1 MRILIVEDD
10 EMVAAWTRRALTE
23 GGYQVDVAITGEEGR
38 QLGTAGSYDL
48 FLIDLELPDRD
59 GLTVVH
65 ALRRAGRQAPIV
77 IMTGRDTDEQL
88 IAGLDA
94 GADDYCI
101 KPVPNAV
108 LLARI
113 RAALRRGGATRQDEV
128 TVGDVTLNRLA
139 RRVVANGRELALTPL
154 EFTMLELFMM
164 RPGEVVPRTELL
176 SRVWGMTFDPG
187 TSLVD
192 TAVSRLRQ
200 KLGVMGASPRLRTV
214 RGVGHLLATT

>member
-23 GGYQVDVAITGEEGR
+23 AGYQVDIAITGDEGR
-38 QLGTAGSYDL
+38 QLGLAGSYDL
-48 FLIDLELPDRD
+48 FIIDLELPDRD
-59 GLTVVH
+59 GLTVVR
-65 ALRRAGRQAPIV
+65 ALRRAGLVAPIV
-77 IMTGRDTDEQL
+77 ITTGRDTDEQL
-88 IAGLDA
+88 VAGLDA

-108 LLARI
+108 LLARV
-113 RAALRRGGATRQDEV
+113 RAAIRRGGATHRDEV

-139 RRVVANGRELALTPL
+139 RRVIAHGRELALTPL
-154 EFTMLELFMM
+154 EYSMLELFML
-164 RPGEVVPRTELL
+164 RPGEIVPRTELL

-200 KLGVMGASPRLRTV
+200 KLVGMGCEQRLRTV
-214 RGVGHLLATT
+214 RGVGHLLTA

>member
-10 EMVAAWTRRALTE
+10 EMVAAWTRRTLTE
-23 GGYQVDVAITGEEGR
+23 AGYQVDIAITGEEGR
-38 QLGTAGSYDL
+38 QLGLAGSYDL
-48 FLIDLELPDRD
+48 FIIDLELPDRD

-65 ALRRAGRQAPIV
+65 ALRRAGLVAPIV
-77 IMTGRDTDEQL
+77 ITTGRDTDEQL
-88 IAGLDA
+88 VAGLDA

-108 LLARI
+108 LLARV
-113 RAALRRGGATRQDEV
+113 RAAIRRGGATRQNEV

-139 RRVVANGRELALTPL
+139 RRVIAHGRELALTPL
-154 EFTMLELFMM
+154 EYSMLELFML
-164 RPGEVVPRTELL
+164 RPGEIVPRTELL

-200 KLGVMGASPRLRTV
+200 KLGGMGATPRLRTV
-214 RGVGHLLATT
+214 RGVGHLLTA